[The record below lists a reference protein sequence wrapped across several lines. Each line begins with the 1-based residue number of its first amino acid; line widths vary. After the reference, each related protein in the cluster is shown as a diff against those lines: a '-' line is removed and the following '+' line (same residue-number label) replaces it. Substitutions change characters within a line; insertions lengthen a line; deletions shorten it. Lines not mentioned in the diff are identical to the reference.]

1 MIRGV
6 IWGEIIRE
14 ATIWEQF
21 SRGQLSGW
29 QLSGANYPGEIVLLL
44 IFGDL
49 SIDNQRYV
57 SLITGRSVGGALLF
71 S

>member
-1 MIRGV
+1 MILGV
-6 IWGEIIRE
+6 IWGAIIRE

-29 QLSGANYPGEIVLLL
+29 QLPGASYPGAIVLLL

-49 SIDNQRYV
+49 SIDNQSYV
-57 SLITGRSVGGALLF
+57 SLIIGRSDGGALLF
-71 S
+71 L